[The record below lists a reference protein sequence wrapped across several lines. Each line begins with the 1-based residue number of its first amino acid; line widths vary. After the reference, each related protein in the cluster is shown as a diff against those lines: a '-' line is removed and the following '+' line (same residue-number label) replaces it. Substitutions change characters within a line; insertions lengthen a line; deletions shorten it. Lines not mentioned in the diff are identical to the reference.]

1 VPGNAAGDDLKG
13 SPGRVDGH
21 ENAAVGMNHRGL
33 HRYCLLASTLQVA
46 YVETELQTGGVFRE
60 FEGPIEIGTLTR
72 REGFTSW
79 H

>member
-1 VPGNAAGDDLKG
+1 MPGNAAGHDLKG
-13 SPGRVDGH
+13 PPGRVDSD
-21 ENAAVGMNHRGL
+21 ENSALCVNHRGL

-46 YVETELQTGGVFRE
+46 DVETELQTGGVFRE
-60 FEGPIEIGTLTR
+60 LECAIEIGTLTR